1 MIEKNI
7 VNKKSNREKPHPDI
21 IIADQPRKVPFKVY
35 KDGPEAGNVI
45 NNLSAKETI
54 EILTS
59 ATGSQSYGVG
69 VHLAL
74 QASYAHADKNQSPA
88 DALNNAIGM
97 LSGIDPQTQE
107 EGMLATQMVAI
118 HNMMMEVSRRTLVK
132 GQSTDGVTE
141 NINRAVKLS
150 RVFTAQLDALQKL
163 RGESGKQKMT
173 IEHVHVNEGGQAVIG
188 TVEAVGSGRGKSEN

>member
-1 MIEKNI
+1 M
-7 VNKKSNREKPHPDI
+7 KKESNREKPHLA
-21 IIADQPRKVPFKVY
+21 IIADEPQQVPIKVFK
-35 KDGPEAGNVI
+35 DCPEAGNVI

-54 EILTS
+54 EVLTS

-69 VHLAL
+69 LHLAL

-118 HNMMMEVSRRTLVK
+118 HNLAMEVSRRALRK
-132 GQSTDGVTE
+132 EQSTDGVTE

-173 IEHVHVNEGGQAVIG
+173 VEHVHINEGGQAVIG
-188 TVEAVGSGRGKSEN
+188 TVEAVGSGRGKNEN